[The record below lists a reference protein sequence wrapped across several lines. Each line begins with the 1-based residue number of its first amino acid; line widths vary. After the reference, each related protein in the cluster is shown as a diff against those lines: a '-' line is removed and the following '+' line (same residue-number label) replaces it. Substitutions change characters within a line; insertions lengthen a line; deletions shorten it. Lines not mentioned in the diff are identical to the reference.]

1 MQAKARWRI
10 GILSFALALS
20 TAGAAGAA
28 DERKQL
34 AFDVIERN
42 AQQMTDISDA
52 LFYFGELGMQ
62 EFESTKL
69 LKDTLTAA
77 GFKVELGGAD
87 MPTNFW
93 AEYGS
98 GRPKIAIVTEVDA
111 LPGGSQTPGTYERK
125 PLVKDGPGHMEGH
138 NTHGGVASLAAF
150 AVKEVMRRHN
160 IPGTVAIS
168 FGPAEEQLASR
179 PYLVRAGFFKDVDAI
194 LYLHIGDGLTTGYGL
209 QNYAA
214 ISSIFTF
221 QGKTA
226 HGAVN
231 PWDGK
236 DAVDAVELMDIG
248 FDKLREHLRPTYRAH
263 RTITAGGIQPNIIAD
278 KGQIW
283 WFVRDAS
290 MPAAK
295 ETYDKLLKVAEGAA
309 LMTGTTWDVK
319 YAASAWPQL
328 VSKTIAESVQK
339 NIEMVGMPTWSEQEQ
354 QFAKDFQKA
363 AEKPILGLRT
373 APTALGG
380 RPQASSSN
388 DNGDVSWV
396 VPAGLVNFP
405 ASVPGIG
412 YHEWKAAVTPVSS
425 ISHKGQLDGREG
437 LGGVDHRPHDDAGAV
452 AEGAR
457 RIRCRVEEDAVLLP
471 GSARR
476 QARPRAQPRGDG
488 EIPRRHAQVLSGQD
502 AAFQL
507 NGAPRHRR
515 GSSRRVGWV
524 ERRELNT
531 SRRSGWLALLGLVKN
546 STQLVA

>member
-1 MQAKARWRI
+1 MQRRSSSRWSKTV
-10 GILSFALALS
+10 LTFAFVLPLAC
-20 TAGAAGAA
+20 AAGA

-34 AFDVIERN
+34 AFEVIERN

-150 AVKEVMRRHN
+150 AVKQVMQRHN
-160 IPGTVAIS
+160 IAGTVAIS
-168 FGPAEEQLASR
+168 FGPAEEQIASR
-179 PYLVRAGFFKDVDAI
+179 PYLVRAGYFKDVDAI
-194 LYLHIGDGLTTGYGL
+194 IYLHIGDGLTTGYGL

-295 ETYDKLLKVAEGAA
+295 ETYDKLLKIAEGAA

-339 NIEMVGMPTWSEQEQ
+339 NIEMVGMPKWSEQEQ

-363 AEKPILGLRT
+363 AEKPTIGLRT
-373 APTALGG
+373 TPTPLGG
-380 RPQASSSN
+380 RTQATSSN

-425 ISHKGQLDGREG
+425 ISHKGQVTGAKVLAASIIDLLTAPELLQKARAEFEVESKKTPYFS
-437 LGGVDHRPHDDAGAV
+437 LVPPDAKP
-452 AEGAR
+452 
-457 RIRCRVEEDAVLLP
+457 D
-471 GSARR
+471 
-476 QARPRAQPRGDG
+476 
-488 EIPRRHAQVLSGQD
+488 
-502 AAFQL
+502 
-507 NGAPRHRR
+507 
-515 GSSRRVGWV
+515 
-524 ERRELNT
+524 
-531 SRRSGWLALLGLVKN
+531 LGLNRGEMEKYRAEMRKFYLDKTPRFN
-546 STQLVA
+546 